1 MESRHANSRSSA
13 RRLRPRASSSA
24 PTGPAGLCGPAPS
37 TTGRRKPTSE
47 IMQGE
52 SLIAGSDVSRGDPRQ
67 GAVPAGWAEPGDQ
80 SATAQ
85 TERKTELLFLKP
97 KKLGAENR
105 STRSTTPSLR
115 RRTASAPD
123 FIFNFIMTRRGVR
136 LRTAGCLEMPVGAGF
151 SWH

>member
-1 MESRHANSRSSA
+1 
-13 RRLRPRASSSA
+13 
-24 PTGPAGLCGPAPS
+24 
-37 TTGRRKPTSE
+37 
-47 IMQGE
+47 MQGE

-115 RRTASAPD
+115 QTAAPAPD
-123 FIFNFIMTRRGVR
+123 FISNFIMMRRGFGYG
-136 LRTAGCLEMPVGAGF
+136 RTDAGRCQLWRGF
-151 SWH
+151 HGIRGDKKNGDGV